1 MQKGIV
7 FHKGQRYLKLLK
19 DGYIYPYS
27 ETLAK
32 NTKKFVEYFPFEAE
46 SPIEIVQAAVEED
59 GLLEKL
65 NDMTKRQINKFAK
78 LEKTD
83 REIQLTGKPA
93 MVEQAMK
100 KLTWR

>member
-7 FHKGQRYLKLLK
+7 LHKGQRYLKLTT
-19 DGYIYPYS
+19 DGYVYPYS
-27 ETLAK
+27 EALA
-32 NTKKFVEYFPFEAE
+32 NQKKMVEYFPFEAE
-46 SPIEIVQAAVEED
+46 SPIEVVKASVEEE

-65 NDMTKRQINKFAK
+65 NDMTKRQINAFAK